1 MKKVRAHPT
10 VRFTFRTLRFVKS
23 HCMDG
28 KNFSL
33 KLAEGLGGENLKII
47 PAPFLL
53 PQALFP
59 LKTMGYVDMLSMGM

>member
-1 MKKVRAHPT
+1 
-10 VRFTFRTLRFVKS
+10 
-23 HCMDG
+23 MDG